1 MHSVMPENEGMNE
14 GRAENFL
21 HRTDGSSVSNA
32 PVNDRVVSL
41 TAPGSVAAE
50 QYRSLYYRL
59 ERLREQRP
67 MRLVAFTSAR
77 ANPDRR
83 ILLID
88 ADLRGGQVA
97 ELLAFRA
104 RPGLSELLQGD
115 AELREE

>member
-1 MHSVMPENEGMNE
+1 MHSVMPENEGTNE
-14 GRAENFL
+14 ERAESFL
-21 HRTDGSSVSNA
+21 HRTDGSSVSHA

-67 MRLVAFTSAR
+67 MRLVALTSALAGEGKTVTAVNLALTSAR

-88 ADLRGGQVA
+88 ADLRGW
-97 ELLAFRA
+97 R
-104 RPGLSELLQGD
+104 
-115 AELREE
+115 